1 MKNYKIIA
9 FSILAC
15 SMGHAQT
22 LEDAIKKTDNERY
35 DLAET
40 EFKALIAKEPAK
52 GNNYFYYGENFLLRG
67 ELDSAN
73 IIWQKGATM
82 DPAEPLNFVGLGT
95 YLWYKGD
102 TTAARKQF
110 SAVATMTKNKNA
122 EVMRKTASPQIYAPL
137 KNLNEAITLLNSA
150 IKAEP
155 KNIDN
160 YLLLG
165 DALLEKTPSDGS
177 PAILNYNKA
186 LDLNPKSSRGIVR
199 TAKLYQRAEN
209 YELANEKYQ
218 EAQALDPTYAP
229 AYRENAE
236 LNMKFNQSTKAIENW
251 KKYLELNNSTEA
263 RYRFA
268 SALIL
273 GKKYCEAIPEL
284 ERIQSEGFTNF
295 YTKRMLTYSYF
306 ECNENGAQEIYQ
318 KGLDASGQFFAIAP
332 SEKIIASD
340 YRYKGMLLSKLGNDS
355 LAIVELE
362 KAVAL
367 DSSNAKDLLGDI
379 GKLNMKMKKYDRAII
394 AYERKLGTNAEN
406 LNAQEY
412 FELGRAY
419 YFGSKDYVKAD
430 SAFSKLTAI
439 APTFS
444 VAYLWRARSNYKLD
458 PKNELWQAKPHYE
471 KYVELVTPEERLT
484 PSHKPL
490 VIEASKYLGDYYVNS
505 KEKDLTKAKM
515 YWNIVRELD
524 PADKQAKAF
533 FAPPAGK

>member
-1 MKNYKIIA
+1 MIA
-9 FSILAC
+9 FSILTC
-15 SMGHAQT
+15 SMGFAQT
-22 LEDAIKKTDNERY
+22 LEDAIQKTDNERY
-35 DLAET
+35 DAAEK

-52 GNNYFYYGENFLLRG
+52 GSNYFYYGENFLLRG
-67 ELDSAN
+67 DLDSAN
-73 IIWQKGATM
+73 IIWQKGVST

-102 TTAARKQF
+102 TTAARQQF
-110 SAVATMTKNKNA
+110 IAAATMTKSKNA

-137 KNLNEAITLLNSA
+137 KNLNQAIALLNNA
-150 IKAEP
+150 IKSEP

-186 LDLNPKSSRGIVR
+186 LDLNPKSPRGIVR

-209 YELANEKYQ
+209 YELANEKYK
-218 EAQALDPTYAP
+218 EAQTLDPTYAP
-229 AYRENAE
+229 AFRENAE
-236 LNMKFNQSTKAIENW
+236 LNMKFNQSSRAIENW

-284 ERIQSEGFTNF
+284 ERIQAEGFTNF

-306 ECNENGAQEIYQ
+306 ECNADNAQDIYQ
-318 KGLDASGQFFAIAP
+318 KGLDASGQFFKIVPAD
-332 SEKIIASD
+332 KIIASD

-362 KAVAL
+362 KAILV
-367 DSSNAKDLLGDI
+367 DSTSSDELLGDI
-379 GKLNMKMKKYDRAII
+379 GKLGMKMKKYDVAIS
-394 AYERKLGTNAEN
+394 AYERKMGANPEN

-430 SAFSKLTAI
+430 TAFARLTAI

-444 VAYLWRARSNYKLD
+444 VAYLWRARSNYKID
-458 PKNELWQAKPHYE
+458 PKNEEWLARPHYE
-471 KYVELVTPEERLT
+471 KYVELVTPEERIT
-484 PSHKPL
+484 SAHKPL
-490 VIEASKYLGDYYVNS
+490 VIEASKYLGDFYVNS
-505 KEKDLTKAKM
+505 KEKDMVKAKA

-533 FAPPAGK
+533 FAK